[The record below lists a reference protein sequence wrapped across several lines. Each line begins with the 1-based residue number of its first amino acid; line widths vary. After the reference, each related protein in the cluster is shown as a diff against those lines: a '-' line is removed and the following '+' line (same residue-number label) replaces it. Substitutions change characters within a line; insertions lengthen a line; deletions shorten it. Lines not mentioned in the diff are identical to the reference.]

1 MGAHPHH
8 DSASSQTTVLEK
20 RRRPKRMQYA
30 NNLARND
37 AEVTPE
43 NRNFTVTAAA
53 AGEVAGLV

>member
-1 MGAHPHH
+1 
-8 DSASSQTTVLEK
+8 
-20 RRRPKRMQYA
+20 MQYA